1 MVYEWGKLPR
11 SANDLSNIMNISEV
25 AKLTNLSTKSIR
37 LYEDKGVISEPMR
50 SENGYRTY
58 TQKQIKELSVVAKA
72 RSAGFSLEECKE
84 LVALADN
91 PCRES
96 ADVKAKAQSKLD
108 EVNRKI
114 ADLMAIKTTL
124 EGWVEKCPGDTN
136 SHCPIIDDL
145 VDE

>member
-1 MVYEWGKLPR
+1 
-11 SANDLSNIMNISEV
+11 MNISEV

-58 TQKQIKELSVVAKA
+58 TQKQLKELSVVAKA

-84 LVALADN
+84 LVALADH

-96 ADVKAKAQSKLD
+96 ADAKAKALKAEK
-108 EVNRKI
+108 EVNEKRMAAAAEAEAPAAEAP
-114 ADLMAIKTTL
+114 ADNAAEESK
-124 EGWVEKCPGDTN
+124 DA
-136 SHCPIIDDL
+136 
-145 VDE
+145 